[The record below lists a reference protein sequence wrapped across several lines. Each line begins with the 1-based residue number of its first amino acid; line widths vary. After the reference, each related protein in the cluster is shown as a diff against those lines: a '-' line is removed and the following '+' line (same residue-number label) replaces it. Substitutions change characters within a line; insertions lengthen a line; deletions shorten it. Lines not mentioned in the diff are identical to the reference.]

1 MSIETN
7 EGVNDEAGNN
17 IPDTDNAG
25 GDNPSDNINDNDNSL
40 PDTPEGSNDNEA
52 ENNSDESDP
61 DNVDD
66 STGDDNEEH
75 PDWFMK
81 DKFKSTEEQAKAYSE
96 LQKKMGK
103 FWGAPKDEYKI
114 DDLEG
119 ISKDDPLVAN
129 LVPALKELGLSQ
141 EGFNTLV
148 KQYQEANVNMMKKYA
163 EDLKK
168 ELTENDV
175 HTYKECDKWMR
186 ENFTEEE
193 MQQVQNNWLMT
204 PDDFKLFNILRLK
217 AAPSSNVPNQHGDN
231 TVKYETSKDVTNEK
245 IKYRTE
251 VRQKMRAPDKNY
263 ENELAS
269 RFIDARSREL
279 RSK

>member
-1 MSIETN
+1 MSTETN
-7 EGVNDEAGNN
+7 EGVNDVVEHDSSDNNN
-17 IPDTDNAG
+17 IADDNS
-25 GDNPSDNINDNDNSL
+25 GDNISL
-40 PDTPEGSNDNEA
+40 PDNQGQPDNNETNNNDVD
-52 ENNSDESDP
+52 NNADSDS

-66 STGDDNEEH
+66 SPGNDEQEH

-81 DKFKSTEEQAKAYSE
+81 DKFKNTEEQAKAYSE

-103 FWGAPKDEYKI
+103 FWGAPKDDYTL
-114 DDLEG
+114 DGVEG
-119 ISKDDPLVAN
+119 ITKDDPLVAN

-141 EGFNTLV
+141 DGFNTLV

-168 ELTENDV
+168 ELTENDA
-175 HTYKECDKWMR
+175 HTYQECDKWMR
-186 ENFTEEE
+186 ENFSEEE

-204 PDDFKLFNILRLK
+204 PQDFKLFNVLRLK
-217 AAPSSNVPNQHGDN
+217 AGPSSNVPNQHGDN
-231 TVKYETSKDVTNEK
+231 TIKFESSKDVTNEK

-251 VRQKMRAPDKNY
+251 IREKLRAPDKNY

-269 RFIDARSREL
+269 RFKDARQREL

>member
-17 IPDTDNAG
+17 IPDVDNAG

-40 PDTPEGSNDNEA
+40 PDNEGQTDSDAPNDNDS
-52 ENNSDESDP
+52 NSDN

-66 STGDDNEEH
+66 GVSDNEPEH

-81 DKFKSTEEQAKAYSE
+81 DKFKNTEEQAKAYGE

-103 FWGAPKDEYKI
+103 FWGAPKDNYSIENI
-114 DDLEG
+114 EG
-119 ISKDDPLVAN
+119 VSPDDPLVQN

-141 EGFNTLV
+141 EGFSTLV
-148 KQYQEANVNMMKKYA
+148 KQYQEANVTMMKKYA

-186 ENFTEEE
+186 ENLSDEE
-193 MQQVQNNWLMT
+193 MKLVQNNWLMT
-204 PDDFKLFNILRLK
+204 ADDFKLFNILRLK
-217 AAPSSNVPNQHGDN
+217 AAPSSNVPTTHGDN
-231 TVKYETSKDVTNEK
+231 APKYESSKQVTDEK
-245 IKYRTE
+245 IKYKNEIRE
-251 VRQKMRAPDKNY
+251 KIRVPDKNY

-269 RFIDARSREL
+269 RFRDARSREM